1 MVRVLQVVTSM
12 EKGGIEN
19 MLMNFY
25 RKIDRTKVQFDF
37 LIHDPKRADFEDE
50 IEEMGGRIYR
60 TPERNIKNFGIYLKG
75 LDEFFRQHKEY
86 KIVHSHIN
94 TMSVFVLQAAKKN
107 GVPVR
112 ISHSHTAETEK
123 GKKKALKDFL
133 RSNINRVCTDRLACG
148 EKAGRYMFGDQ
159 YFDKGFVTVVNNGID
174 CESFSFDEEKRN
186 EIREKY
192 GFGDELVIGHVGRFD
207 EFKNQSF
214 LIDILDCLK
223 KADVKV
229 KLLLLGEGTLFDQI
243 KARVQ
248 RLGLSNSVVFAGVV
262 PDVYNYLNA
271 MDVFVFPS
279 VFEGLPLT
287 LVEAQANGLKIFAS
301 DAVSSE
307 SDLTGLVEFLP
318 LSLGAKEWAK
328 RIISAMPYER
338 QDKTAEIRQAGY
350 DSETSAKWLE
360 KFYLEKAKE
369 N

>member
-60 TPERNIKNFGIYLKG
+60 TPERSLKNFGKYLNG
-75 LDEFFRQHKEY
+75 LDEFFGQHQEY
-86 KIVHSHIN
+86 KIVHSHMN
-94 TMSVFVLQAAKKN
+94 TLSVFVLKSAKKN

-112 ISHSHTAETEK
+112 IAHSHIANDDSGLK
-123 GKKKALKDFL
+123 GKIKVILKSQL
-133 RSNINRVCTDRLACG
+133 ERVCTDFFACG
-148 EKAGRYMFGDQ
+148 EEAGRYMFGNKL
-159 YFDKGFVTVVNNGID
+159 FESGKICVIRNGVD
-174 CESFSFDEEKRN
+174 CERFSFDETQRENIRN
-186 EIREKY
+186 RLGLKNS
-192 GFGDELVIGHVGRFD
+192 LVLGNVASFQER
-207 EFKNQSF
+207 KNQIF
-214 LIDILDCLK
+214 ILSILSELK
-223 KADVKV
+223 KSGIDA
-229 KLLLLGEGTLFDQI
+229 KLLLVGDGETRALLESE
-243 KARVQ
+243 VQ
-248 RLGLSNSVVFAGVV
+248 HLKLEQDVVFTGVV
-262 PDVYNYLNA
+262 SDVYHYVQA

-279 VFEGLPLT
+279 ILEGLPLT